1 MNIAIAKEM
10 GGWGWAVLFNANNQ
24 ATSWRKIT
32 GSRDEMIIFE
42 DFGQYPKR
50 LTLEC
55 DSALSAQETFEAM
68 IEVEEKMVCEC
79 L

>member
-1 MNIAIAKEM
+1 MNIAITKGTEK
-10 GGWGWAVLFNANNQ
+10 WGVLFNANNQ
-24 ATSWRKIT
+24 AIFWRKIT
-32 GSRDEMIIFE
+32 GSEGEMVIFE